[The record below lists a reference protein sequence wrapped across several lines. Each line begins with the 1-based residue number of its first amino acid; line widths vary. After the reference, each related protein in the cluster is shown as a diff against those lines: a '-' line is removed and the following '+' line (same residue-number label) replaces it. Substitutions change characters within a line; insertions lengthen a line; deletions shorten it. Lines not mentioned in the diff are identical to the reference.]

1 MAPSASR
8 SSGSCPFRQATLL
21 ALAGLALG
29 LSVNPMRPHPLR
41 LRATWADLAAQHAA
55 EEGIGRC
62 PAAEFLGAVDSNA
75 GVILDARPLKDYRD
89 GHVPGAISLP
99 VSAFDTRLPAVQ
111 ILFVP
116 GQRILVLG
124 AGPNSGDALQL
135 ARLLIARGLEA
146 VEVVTEGVPAWT
158 AAGRAVQPGGSPL

>member
-1 MAPSASR
+1 MPSSASW
-8 SSGSCPFRQATLL
+8 SSWSCPFRQATLL

-29 LSVNPMRPHPLR
+29 LTVNLARPPPLH
-41 LRATWADLAAQHAA
+41 LRATWAALAAQHAA
-55 EEGIGRC
+55 AEGIARC
-62 PAAEFLGAVDSNA
+62 SATEFLATVDSNA
-75 GVILDARPLKDYRD
+75 GVILDARPLKDYRT

-99 VSAFDTRLPAVQ
+99 VSTFETRFPAVQ

-116 GQRILVLG
+116 GQRILVHG

-135 ARLLIARGLEA
+135 TRLLIARGLEA